1 LRSAHCLGLALV
13 VASATATPRGPEGA
27 VLGSAGIRHEGHVAS
42 LAFDPT
48 GRLLATCGGSTQV
61 KLWSLPG
68 GEPAGTLE
76 VGSEWVLD
84 LSWSPGGDALAVGGS
99 DATVTVWE
107 VATGQRL
114 YRSRQHQGEVQ
125 RVAFLPDGRVASG
138 GRTGLVLLHDLAGG
152 TTTSLLAPEF
162 SAEETGEGPDFS
174 KTVTDLVPD
183 QDGSYLLVG
192 TAMGQLHLWDLDQEK
207 RVKRIEGIAPRFVV
221 ARPGADQVAV
231 LRILSGPDEVGHAGL
246 ELLEVPSLQTH
257 RKVSLDAAAG
267 VTSLAFTAEGATV
280 LVGSHG
286 LLQEVPLAGGPGRRV
301 AHPGFPT
308 SRLAVSQ
315 DGTWLGLAAG
325 PDVRLVDR
333 RSRTVRVASDGHREA
348 VAALVEDAGG
358 TLHSI
363 GAWSEYKVWDLR
375 GGQLLASHEVLSPYM
390 FPEAAHINDQPPA
403 MARAAPLEG
412 RSFLLFAGTGTL
424 ERRTPDAIFGTAS
437 WSVYRGTC
445 VASAEADLGLV
456 GDEEGRVHLLRP
468 SRPRAGTRRM
478 KGAHDARVTALAVSP
493 DGAVGLSGGQDTR
506 VRRLDVRGRRSA
518 ALPAAHV
525 GPILDVEVSRDGR
538 LGASGSM
545 DRTVALWDL
554 ARGQVLATLGADS
567 LDLTGYVA
575 ITPAGDVLAA
585 STMEGTVRIFEV
597 ATGRPLVELPV
608 GTQGV
613 GPVHFAR
620 STGELLAATA
630 DGTIRRWPRSQ
641 WSRPPAASD
650 PKGLR

>member
-1 LRSAHCLGLALV
+1 
-13 VASATATPRGPEGA
+13 
-27 VLGSAGIRHEGHVAS
+27 VLGRAGIRHEGHVAN

-48 GRLLATCGGSTQV
+48 GRLLATCGGSSQV

-76 VGSEWVLD
+76 VGSEWVLS

-114 YRSRQHQGEVQ
+114 YRSRQHHGEVQ

-138 GRTGLVLLHDLAGG
+138 GRTGLVLLHDLGGG

-183 QDGSYLLVG
+183 RDGRHLLVG
-192 TAMGQLHLWDLDQEK
+192 TTMGQLHVWDLDQEK
-207 RVKRIEGIAPRFVV
+207 RVKRIESIAPSFVV
-221 ARPGADQVAV
+221 PRPGADQVAV
-231 LRILSGPDEVGHAGL
+231 LRILSSPGEVGHAGL
-246 ELLEVPSLQTH
+246 ELLEVPSLETH
-257 RKVSLDAAAG
+257 RKVPLDAVAG
-267 VTSLAFTAEGATV
+267 VTSMAFTADGATV
-280 LVGSHG
+280 LVGGHG
-286 LLQEVPLAGGPGRRV
+286 VLQEVPMAGGPGRRV

-308 SRLAVSQ
+308 TRLAVSQ
-315 DGTWLGLAAG
+315 DGAWLAMAGG
-325 PDVRLVDR
+325 PDVRLMDR
-333 RSRTVRVASDGHREA
+333 TTRTVVVASDGHRQPL
-348 VAALVEDAGG
+348 AALVDDAEG

-363 GAWSEYKVWDLR
+363 GTWSEYKLWDLHSGR
-375 GGQLLASHEVLSPYM
+375 LLGSHEALSAYQ
-390 FPEAAHINDQPPA
+390 FPEAAHINDQPPP
-403 MARAAPLEG
+403 MVRAAPLAG
-412 RSFLLFAGTGTL
+412 RKVLLFTEMGTLVRRAPDLALGTG
-424 ERRTPDAIFGTAS
+424 S
-437 WSVYRGTC
+437 WNVYSGTC
-445 VASAEADLGLV
+445 LAAAEADLGLV

-478 KGAHDARVTALAVSP
+478 KGTHDARVTALAVSP

-506 VRRLDVRGRRSA
+506 VRRLDVRGRRST

-525 GPILDVEVSRDGR
+525 GPIVDLEVSRDGR
-538 LGASGSM
+538 LGASGSL

-554 ARGQVLATLGADS
+554 ARGKVLATLGTDS

-575 ITPAGDVLAA
+575 LSPGGDVLAT
-585 STMEGTVRIFEV
+585 STTEGTVRLVEV
-597 ATGRPLVELPV
+597 ATGKALVELPI
-608 GTQGV
+608 GSQDV
-613 GPVHFAR
+613 GPVHFTR

-630 DGTIRRWPRSQ
+630 DGTIRRWSRSQ
-641 WSRPPAASD
+641 WTHRPAAPA